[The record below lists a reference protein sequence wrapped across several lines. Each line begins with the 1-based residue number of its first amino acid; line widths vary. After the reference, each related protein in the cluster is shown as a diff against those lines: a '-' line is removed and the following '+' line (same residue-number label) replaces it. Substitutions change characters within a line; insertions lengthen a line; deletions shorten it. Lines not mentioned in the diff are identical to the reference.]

1 MPETSNDGNAE
12 RGELKR
18 VRRSLHTDLRSND
31 VLLPE
36 ILGKT
41 A

>member
-18 VRRSLHTDLRSND
+18 VE
-31 VLLPE
+31 E
-36 ILGKT
+36 IAAYRFT
-41 A
+41 QQ